1 MKSIEF
7 EYVQYQVCGTNVTF
21 VLDKN
26 NHDWYFE
33 TVRTKKPFSNP
44 IQHHLIKIQELS
56 EYPDIKYAD
65 FGANI
70 GVTSLFAANMG
81 ISTLAVEAGVKNFI
95 LLSEASSTNNLKEL
109 FRPVYQAASAHRDV
123 AMFSE
128 NSAWGSISRKDTGTS
143 LIPTD
148 NIFNILQVQ
157 GFTDAHAIK
166 VDIEGA
172 ELDAFTEFENIL
184 ETRDSLPDLIV
195 ESNDTASH
203 RSGYSSQELWSR
215 IISIGYDVYLIEGK
229 TLMPVT
235 KNCLQP
241 SPVMDFLATT
251 RSGDELSRDFEY
263 KIVEY
268 KHQNTIDKL
277 NALLESHSEK
287 KGIEDFFERQIQFY
301 NTQVDSKKHTQSV

>member
-1 MKSIEF
+1 
-7 EYVQYQVCGTNVTF
+7 
-21 VLDKN
+21 
-26 NHDWYFE
+26 
-33 TVRTKKPFSNP
+33 
-44 IQHHLIKIQELS
+44 
-56 EYPDIKYAD
+56 
-65 FGANI
+65 
-70 GVTSLFAANMG
+70 
-81 ISTLAVEAGVKNFI
+81 
-95 LLSEASSTNNLKEL
+95 
-109 FRPVYQAASAHRDV
+109 
-123 AMFSE
+123 MFSE